1 MKLAQSCCAL
11 KLCCRQH
18 HSEPLFSRNE
28 MILSILITKIT
39 HCGKLYAYY
48 FAISFY
54 RWEKKNTRTLS
65 KTYSTF
71 SLYSFLVMQKI
82 ITSHCVRKIKIP
94 ENKSFERTLNHR
106 FFICIPEHMPINLA
120 LFYHTSWE
128 IGWFTRRVKNRIL
141 LQSLKW
147 NINYFMEGMEIKV
160 NL

>member
-1 MKLAQSCCAL
+1 M
-11 KLCCRQH
+11 LCIKVMLQTTSLRTFIFQKWDDSQH
-18 HSEPLFSRNE
+18 SNHQNNTLWEIICLLFCHLLLQMR
-28 MILSILITKIT
+28 
-39 HCGKLYAYY
+39 
-48 FAISFY
+48 
-54 RWEKKNTRTLS
+54 KKNTRTLS